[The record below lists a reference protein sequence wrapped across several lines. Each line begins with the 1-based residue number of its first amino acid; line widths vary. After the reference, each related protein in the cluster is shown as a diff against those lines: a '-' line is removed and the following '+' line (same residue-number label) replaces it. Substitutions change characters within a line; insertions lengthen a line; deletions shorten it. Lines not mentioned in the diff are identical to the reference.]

1 MNRVVVLDTHRATIS
16 VGLQRG
22 YTRAA
27 IPETEVFG
35 FLQHLQAQ
43 LIAKKKLYLSAN
55 CYRSSIVL
63 SGQIEPHLNL
73 QFINYPKFPLHNDSR
88 VAEQVFKETVE
99 YIAARLM
106 EKFDQNR
113 VVIQFH
119 DSNVMLEMSDDI
131 DPNVRSPLTGR

>member
-16 VGLQRG
+16 IGLQRG
-22 YTRAA
+22 YTKVA
-27 IPETEVFG
+27 IQESEVFG
-35 FLQHLQAQ
+35 FLQHLQDE
-43 LIAKKKLYLSAN
+43 LIAKKSLYLSAN

-73 QFINYPKFPLHNDSR
+73 QFINYPKFPLHGDSR
-88 VAEQVFKETVE
+88 VAEQLFKETVE
-99 YIAARLM
+99 HIAARLM

-119 DSNVMLEMSDDI
+119 DSNVMLEKSGDI
-131 DPNVRSPLTGR
+131 DPDVRSPLTTR